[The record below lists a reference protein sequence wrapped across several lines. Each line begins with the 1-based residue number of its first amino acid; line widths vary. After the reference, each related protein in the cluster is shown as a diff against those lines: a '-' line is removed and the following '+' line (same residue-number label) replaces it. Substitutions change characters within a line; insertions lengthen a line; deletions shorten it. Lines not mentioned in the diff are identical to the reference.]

1 MGGMGSIR
9 NRMLDIKH
17 EIINMEL
24 SNVLLVNYCTTT
36 TATTELL
43 TQRNLNQLLS
53 FTQKLINT
61 PRITSNNSIFEMEV
75 LTKQSGS
82 FNKVWKIRCL
92 QSCSCV
98 MD

>member
-43 TQRNLNQLLS
+43 HS
-53 FTQKLINT
+53 KK
-61 PRITSNNSIFEMEV
+61 P
-75 LTKQSGS
+75 
-82 FNKVWKIRCL
+82 
-92 QSCSCV
+92 
-98 MD
+98 